1 MWAHSTEPLSSTPR
15 VDRGGSQLLSI
26 PILQLCQHSLEIGPG
41 RDRWQPTSSHP
52 PGPLLSL
59 AEGRISHF
67 VCPAEAKEK
76 VKPRGWLKLV
86 QIKHTRTQSLTHTRT
101 HTHVLAHPHILKHT
115 STQVY
120 TRALSHRYTP
130 VHACT
135 HTLIHKYKR
144 GLGWAPAPL
153 CLAGAG
159 GW

>member
-86 QIKHTRTQSLTHTRT
+86 QIKHTPTHTLMHSCTQALAHT

-115 STQVY
+115 GAHSSALTQVH
-120 TRALSHRYTP
+120 TCTCVHSH
-130 VHACT
+130 T
-135 HTLIHKYKR
+135 HT
-144 GLGWAPAPL
+144 
-153 CLAGAG
+153 
-159 GW
+159 